1 MDRIVVKDLRA
12 RGICGVLE
20 RERHEAQDFALTIV
34 MERDLS
40 APSASDALED
50 TIDYGDVAY
59 RAVAAVERSSY
70 QLLEALAGE
79 IADELLATFTS
90 LEAVEVHLDKL
101 DPPLELELASTG
113 VVLRRARA

>member
-20 RERHEAQDFALTIV
+20 RERHEAQDFALTIT
-34 MERDLS
+34 MERELTS
-40 APSASDALED
+40 PAASDALED
-50 TIDYGDVAY
+50 TVDYGEVAN
-59 RAVAAVERSSY
+59 RAVAAVQRSRY

-79 IADELLATFTS
+79 IADELLATFPS
-90 LEAVEVHLDKL
+90 LDAVEVELDKL
-101 DPPLELELASTG
+101 HPPIDHPLASTG